1 MKRSQISV
9 LSRGGTG
16 KCVLCGRREGTNALS
31 KVKLFQFPPMGEPR
45 RALWLNRCG
54 LQPEALPSRAKI
66 CNVHFVSGSS
76 ESSSTNSICVGKI
89 KTNMTKANNRIQKD
103 SWNSDSDNAEDDSLL
118 FEDEC
123 PREDCQRQAQHMVE
137 LLVRVGILER
147 TVCDLR
153 HNLQDKEK
161 EIASL
166 LIQMRKPLIEKTE
179 RQQRTIVKLRA
190 ELNSLRRQTKPKKRP
205 TRSQRTSTREDGYLK
220 DKSVKTS
227 LVADTASPI
236 IERTSISDQKPKGRS
251 EQEISGNGKATETPS
266 YLSRSA
272 LKLQIR
278 TNVSRYFEDNDAS
291 GSSCPAI
298 VGMTDKDL
306 VPPEDGNDNSLSG
319 NDLDGNSVQV
329 TQYKDEEVTGTFQM
343 SSDLQNIKSGSKSVT
358 TIVAKDADVISELL
372 RSIVCRVAYRS
383 PSPYYVL

>member
-1 MKRSQISV
+1 MKVIQLER
-9 LSRGGTG
+9 
-16 KCVLCGRREGTNALS
+16 
-31 KVKLFQFPPMGEPR
+31 F
-45 RALWLNRCG
+45 
-54 LQPEALPSRAKI
+54 LQLYI
-66 CNVHFVSGSS
+66 LTNVH
-76 ESSSTNSICVGKI
+76 
-89 KTNMTKANNRIQKD
+89 
-103 SWNSDSDNAEDDSLL
+103 L
-118 FEDEC
+118 FS
-123 PREDCQRQAQHMVE
+123 PVIHIFQ
-137 LLVRVGILER
+137 
-147 TVCDLR
+147 
-153 HNLQDKEK
+153 EK
-161 EIASL
+161 EVASL
-166 LIQMRKPLIEKTE
+166 LIQIRKPLIEKTE

-205 TRSQRTSTREDGYLK
+205 LRSQRTSTREDGYLK

-266 YLSRSA
+266 YLSRSP

-278 TNVSRYFEDNDAS
+278 TNVSRYFEDNGTS
-291 GSSCPAI
+291 GSSRPAI

-306 VPPEDGNDNSLSG
+306 VPPKDGNDNSLSG